1 VVSGAWTPEKVAA
14 VRAAFFE
21 FLRHVYINSKNKGGN
36 YCLADGVYDAQ
47 HRLLN
52 AVFDGLADDIH
63 DFKALKSRQLGIT
76 TIIEAFIVFYLG
88 VTSGIQGAA
97 ILDTAS
103 HLKAARLRIKN
114 IIKNLPKSLKYP
126 AIVEDSR
133 DMLVLANG
141 SKISWMAAGVRET
154 ESSGGLGR
162 SEGFNL
168 VWGSEVSSWR
178 NEEGIVSLIET
189 LSETFPDRLYLWES
203 TARGYN
209 QWRDMWL
216 EAQEDTFHQRTIFI
230 GWWAHPDHVILKTDR
245 RFAKYGSAE
254 PTDEERT
261 NIEKVRERYH
271 HDITIEQLAWHRY
284 KIDPTREAEE
294 SEKKGGQF
302 KQQEQ
307 PTCVTADTRV
317 GTNLGLIPI
326 TQIVPGMTTALGRVV
341 RAGPTGTSEIWRVE
355 TLSGFRFRGTP
366 DHPLIDENGNELE
379 IQNSLGKR
387 VRLQQPK
394 LSDELATVRWRDG
407 VIEGCISI
415 TPELARFVGIFMGDG
430 SASGRRTQGTVQV
443 SICCDAKDRDFI
455 AQCVTLFKS
464 LFGVTASESSYNTD
478 NGTGWVAVRTA
489 QRVVYEALNRMGLL
503 RYDIGKTMRHVHV
516 PEFIFRSPKHV
527 VAEFLKGLFETDGFV
542 AETGNRVAIFSK
554 WPEFLRDVQ
563 YLLLAFGITSRC
575 KRMKKKSTLGH
586 FYTGNQLELRTIEAN
601 KFIQEIGF
609 ISSRKITRST
619 AVRNIRPRARKPIE
633 FVDTIVVAENTG
645 VIETVYNLTVEGRHW
660 FDAYGIL
667 THNTEEECFTA
678 SGTTF
683 FDYRALNDQALRITA
698 QGKSK
703 NFQYRFGNEFPSTI
717 ISPAIFFRD
726 VQLRV
731 WEEPQAG
738 ATYIVS
744 GDPAYGRNPDND
756 RSAVQVLKCFAD
768 CIEQV
773 AEFASPEVNTTQF
786 AWVLMSLA
794 AWYGNSG
801 TGLTLIVELDG
812 PGEAVW
818 KEIDTLPSALRSPY
832 LRQQASDRGL
842 LDVFQ
847 NVRNFIFN
855 RPDSMAG
862 RGNNWQWKTGNRK
875 EAIMEQTKALVAT
888 TSLLLRSMDLVEEM
902 RKIARDGAAIEAPS
916 HKHDDRVMALA
927 IGVRAWYD
935 EVRRPLMAKGI
946 TRQGFLDAQKMTT
959 QGRYDIY
966 MRNQLSSMFH
976 QKASIARMAAREARR
991 AQISRRR

>member
-307 PTCVTADTRV
+307 PT
-317 GTNLGLIPI
+317 I
-326 TQIVPGMTTALGRVV
+326 
-341 RAGPTGTSEIWRVE
+341 
-355 TLSGFRFRGTP
+355 
-366 DHPLIDENGNELE
+366 
-379 IQNSLGKR
+379 
-387 VRLQQPK
+387 
-394 LSDELATVRWRDG
+394 
-407 VIEGCISI
+407 
-415 TPELARFVGIFMGDG
+415 
-430 SASGRRTQGTVQV
+430 
-443 SICCDAKDRDFI
+443 
-455 AQCVTLFKS
+455 
-464 LFGVTASESSYNTD
+464 
-478 NGTGWVAVRTA
+478 
-489 QRVVYEALNRMGLL
+489 
-503 RYDIGKTMRHVHV
+503 
-516 PEFIFRSPKHV
+516 
-527 VAEFLKGLFETDGFV
+527 
-542 AETGNRVAIFSK
+542 
-554 WPEFLRDVQ
+554 
-563 YLLLAFGITSRC
+563 
-575 KRMKKKSTLGH
+575 
-586 FYTGNQLELRTIEAN
+586 
-601 KFIQEIGF
+601 
-609 ISSRKITRST
+609 
-619 AVRNIRPRARKPIE
+619 
-633 FVDTIVVAENTG
+633 
-645 VIETVYNLTVEGRHW
+645 
-660 FDAYGIL
+660 
-667 THNTEEECFTA
+667 EEECFTA

-935 EVRRPLMAKGI
+935 EARRPLMAKGI